1 MPRRICGL
9 PLLRQEKDG
18 RALALRHGLSYTT
31 FEYSNVRVS
40 ADVLNDG
47 GTVTVYAD
55 IKNTGDRAGREVVQL
70 YVADRTGTA
79 GRPEKE
85 LKGFAKVAL
94 EPGEAKQLS

>member
-1 MPRRICGL
+1 MGYRYYDKKKMAVRWPFG
-9 PLLRQEKDG
+9 
-18 RALALRHGLSYTT
+18 HGLSYTT

-79 GRPEKE
+79 GRRK
-85 LKGFAKVAL
+85 K
-94 EPGEAKQLS
+94 S

>member
-1 MPRRICGL
+1 M
-9 PLLRQEKDG
+9 
-18 RALALRHGLSYTT
+18 
-31 FEYSNVRVS
+31 
-40 ADVLNDG
+40 NDG

-85 LKGFAKVAL
+85 LKGFCKRVRWNRARQ
-94 EPGEAKQLS
+94 KQLS